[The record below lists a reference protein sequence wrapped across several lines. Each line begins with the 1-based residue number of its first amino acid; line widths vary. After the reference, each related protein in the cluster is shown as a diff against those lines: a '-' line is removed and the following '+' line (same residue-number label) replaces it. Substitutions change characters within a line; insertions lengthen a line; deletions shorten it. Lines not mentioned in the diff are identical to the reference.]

1 MRRLSRSLSVRVFAL
16 CLLLG
21 TTRGAAQDLDPRGY
35 VWVPVN
41 ATILVAGFSGSHGA
55 VVTDAASP
63 VQDLKASVATPSL
76 GLAHTFA
83 LFGSTAQVLAA
94 MPYSWAHVSGTVV
107 GVGKA
112 VDRSGFSDMRLR
124 FSVLLRGGPAARA
137 GEIVRA
143 PRRTI
148 VGTSL
153 NLVVPTGEYMPEKLI
168 NLGTSRWALRPEIA
182 VSKPVGRRWLMDVY
196 AGVWFFSENDTYF
209 PGTAVR
215 TQKPLMA
222 FQGHLSYNIQPLMWA
237 ALDATFYTGGQS
249 SVNGIQMD
257 DRKSNSRV
265 GATVVFPLGQR
276 NSIKLAGSTGAVV
289 RSGASFSTLSLA
301 FQRVWLTRPP
311 PTTP

>member
-1 MRRLSRSLSVRVFAL
+1 L

-21 TTRGAAQDLDPRGY
+21 TTRGSAQDLDPRGY

-63 VQDLKASVATPSL
+63 VQDLNATVETPSL

-83 LFGSTAQVLAA
+83 LFGSTAQALAA

-107 GVGKA
+107 GVGKT

-137 GEIVRA
+137 DEIARA

-148 VGTSL
+148 VGVSL
-153 NLVVPTGEYMPEKLI
+153 NVVAPTGEYMADKLI
-168 NLGTSRWALRPEIA
+168 NLGTSRWAFRPEVA
-182 VSKPVGRRWLMDVY
+182 LSQPFGRRGLIDVY
-196 AGVWFFSENDTYF
+196 AGVWLFTENSQYF

-215 TQKPLMA
+215 SQAPMSA
-222 FQGHLSYNIQPLMWA
+222 VQAHLSYNIQPLMWA
-237 ALDATFYTGGQS
+237 AFDATFYAGGTS
-249 SVNGIQMD
+249 TVNGVEQD

-265 GATVVFPLGQR
+265 GATVVFPIGRR
-276 NSIKLAGSTGAVV
+276 NSIKIAGSTGAIV
-289 RSGASFSTLSLA
+289 RSGANFSTLSLG
-301 FQRVWLTRPP
+301 FQRVWVARPP
-311 PTTP
+311 APSP